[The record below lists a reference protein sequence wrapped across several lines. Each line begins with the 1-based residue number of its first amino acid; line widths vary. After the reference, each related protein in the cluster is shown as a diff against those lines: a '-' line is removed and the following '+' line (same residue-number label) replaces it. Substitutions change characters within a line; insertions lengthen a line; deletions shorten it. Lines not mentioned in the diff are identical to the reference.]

1 MSSMNDVVFYI
12 LKSSICLTL
21 FYAVYKLCL
30 SSETFYRINRIV
42 LLCMYA
48 LALSIPLLKMPID
61 YPIDVHRYVAGV
73 EHVFVVE
80 DEGKTGVV
88 TGMLGWKMLCLIYI
102 LGVSFFIFRD
112 LYSIVCLWLLLQKGL
127 WSRWNDGSK
136 LIVLRQ
142 VVAPFSW
149 MGCIVIS
156 ERDLEE
162 NGEIILIHEA
172 AHAKY
177 HHSIDLFFS
186 ELFLAVHWFNPIA
199 WLMKKELQRV
209 HEYQADEA
217 VLSRGVN
224 AKMYQLLLIKRTI
237 GERHFNALTCGFDHG
252 KLKNR
257 IMMMLKKKSNPLS
270 VLKCLYMVPVIV
282 ISMFLLGCAQETDRE
297 IRNGEV
303 FLPIVMGGKEFAVKK
318 SIIIDLDGRRVP
330 VILELGRK

>member
-42 LLCMYA
+42 LLCMYV

-61 YPIDVHRYVAGV
+61 YPIDMHRCVVGV
-73 EHVFVVE
+73 EHIFVVE

-88 TGMLGWKMLCLIYI
+88 TRMFGWKMLCLIYI

-112 LYSIVCLWLLLQKGL
+112 LYSIVRLCLLLQKG
-127 WSRWNDGSK
+127 RWGRRNDGCK

-142 VVAPFSW
+142 VIAPFSW
-149 MGCIVIS
+149 MGYIVIS

-162 NGEIILIHEA
+162 DGEIILIHEA
-172 AHAKY
+172 AHVNY
-177 HHSIDLFFS
+177 HHGIDLFFS
-186 ELFLAVHWFNPIA
+186 ELFLVVHWFNPIA

-209 HEYQADEA
+209 HEYQVDEA
-217 VLSRGVN
+217 VLSWGVN

-237 GERHFNALTCGFDHG
+237 GERHFNALTSGFDHS

-270 VLKCLYMVPVIV
+270 MLKCLYMIPVV
-282 ISMFLLGCAQETDRE
+282 AVSMFLLDCSQETDRRMHDE
-297 IRNGEV
+297 EV

-318 SIIIDLDGRRVP
+318 SITIDLDGRRVP